1 MLWTEFL
8 VETVVFKTVSPTVDG
23 SGSAIPSLST
33 GTSLSAKVDAKTTT
47 RVTDHGAILAETA
60 YTIYAADEPT
70 DTSSGKRLN
79 TPTCRVDDVFV
90 WGGKTLAAL
99 GAAQDMSAL
108 GETMWRVMAKE
119 IA

>member
-8 VETVVFKTVSPTVDG
+8 VETVILKTVSPTVDG

-33 GTSLSAKVDAKTTT
+33 GTSLSAKVDAKTTS
-47 RVTDHGAILAETA
+47 RVTDHGAILAETT
-60 YTIYAADEPT
+60 YTVYFAAEPT

-79 TPTCRVDDVFV
+79 TPTCRTDDILI
-90 WGGKTLAAL
+90 WGDKTLAAL